1 MDTSK
6 CSKDTPFSNSEKE
19 TELFLFKPKLEDAVY
34 IGGQAELLTDIKL
47 LASEIFLP
55 VGILKSYS

>member
-6 CSKDTPFSNSEKE
+6 CSEDTPFSNSEKE
-19 TELFLFKPKLEDAVY
+19 TEIFLFKPKSEDAVH
-34 IGGQAELLTDIKL
+34 IDCQAELLADRKL
-47 LASEIFLP
+47 FASDIFLP

>member
-1 MDTSK
+1 MDTSR
-6 CSKDTPFSNSEKE
+6 CSEDTPFSNSEKE
-19 TELFLFKPKLEDAVY
+19 TEFFLFEPKSEGAVHV
-34 IGGQAELLTDIKL
+34 GGQAELLIDRKL